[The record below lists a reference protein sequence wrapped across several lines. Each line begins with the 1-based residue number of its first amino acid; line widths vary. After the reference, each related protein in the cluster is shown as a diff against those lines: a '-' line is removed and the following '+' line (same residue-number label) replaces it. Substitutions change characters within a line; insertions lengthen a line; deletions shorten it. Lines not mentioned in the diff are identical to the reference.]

1 MKILLIGSGPII
13 VGQACEFDYA
23 GTQACKV
30 LKEEGHEIV
39 LLNSNPASIMTDPEN
54 SDKTYIEE
62 MNDQVLKKIIE
73 IEKPDALLPTLGG
86 QVALNLALRAWESG
100 ILQANNVK
108 LIGVS
113 YDTIKKAEDRIIFR
127 NLIKSIGLKGP
138 KTFELHS
145 LNQINDAHRAIE
157 FPIIIRTS
165 YTLGGSGCY
174 TIHSV
179 KDLISVCKSIL
190 STGSRSVL
198 IEEYLE
204 GWKEYEL
211 EVVRDKNN
219 NCIVICSIE
228 NVDPIG
234 VHTGDSITVA
244 PAQTLSDKEYQQMRE
259 SAFKILSAVG
269 VETGGANVQFAVNPK
284 DGRVVVI
291 EMNPRVSRSSAL
303 ASKVTGYPIA
313 RIATKLALGYTL
325 DALANE
331 LIGGSMPASFE
342 PTIDYVVTKI
352 PKFHFD
358 KFPKL
363 SGILGIKMQSVGE
376 VIGIGR
382 NFQESLMK
390 AIYALEIDNID
401 IYRKL
406 DKKDFDNKLCNHFH
420 DRIFW
425 IFRAL
430 NNDFTVEQIYKKSK
444 IDPWFLEQINNIVY
458 FIKDNKFGLNKESI
472 YSGKRLGLSD
482 AQIARIINKKE
493 KEVRDYRK
501 LHEIIP
507 TYKKVDTCSAE
518 FKSEINYMYS
528 TYEEGCESHPGQK
541 KKVLIIGSGANRIGQ
556 GIEFDYSC
564 VHAIMAAKEM
574 GYETIIINSNPET
587 VSTDF
592 DIADRLYLEPVTVEY
607 VLNVIEHEKPIGTF
621 FQFGGQTSIDVL
633 RGLFSYGINVLGT
646 SYEVVDL
653 CEDRIKF
660 KNFLNTINIK
670 QINSITIDMED
681 KILSKLKEI
690 KFPIIVRPSY
700 VISGSLMRIINNPD
714 SLIAYLEGA
723 KKNDKLYP
731 ILAEEYLEGFKEIEI
746 DGICD
751 GKDVFIAGIMEQRE
765 PVGIHSGDSSCIF
778 PSFSIGE
785 TVEKLIREIS
795 KTIAIKLNIL
805 GLFNI
810 QFAVKDEEIYV
821 IEVNPR
827 ASRTVPYLS
836 KSLGIPLA
844 KIATKS
850 ILGVP
855 LNKQG
860 IFNVKKPRHYF
871 MKIPV
876 FSEVLSGDNIN
887 YGPEMLSTGE
897 KMLIGRSFD
906 NLIEKSKNSLVDP
919 LSLQEIALAL
929 N

>member
-30 LKEEGHEIV
+30 LKEEGHEVI

-54 SDKTYIEE
+54 ADKTYIEE

-86 QVALNLALRAWESG
+86 QIALNLALNAWESG
-100 ILQANNVK
+100 VLQTNNVK

-113 YDTIKKAEDRIIFR
+113 YDAIKRAEDRTIFKD
-127 NLIKSIGLKGP
+127 LIQSIGLEGSKA
-138 KTFELHS
+138 FEINS
-145 LNQINDAHRAIE
+145 LNQINDTCRAIE
-157 FPIIIRTS
+157 FPLIIRTS
-165 YTLGGSGCY
+165 YTLGGRGCH
-174 TIHSV
+174 TIYNEE
-179 KDLISVCKSIL
+179 DLIAICKNIFSTGCKSI
-190 STGSRSVL
+190 L

-219 NCIVICSIE
+219 NCIVVCSIE
-228 NVDPIG
+228 NIDPMG

-244 PAQTLSDKEYQQMRE
+244 PAQTLSDKEYQKMRAD
-259 SAFKILSAVG
+259 SFKILEAVG

-284 DGRVVVI
+284 NGRMVVI

-313 RIATKLALGYTL
+313 RIATQLALGYTL
-325 DALANE
+325 DE
-331 LIGGSMPASFE
+331 LDNKLVGESMPASFE

-352 PKFHFD
+352 PKFNFD
-358 KFPKL
+358 KFPEL

-390 AIYALEIDNID
+390 AIYSLEID
-401 IYRKL
+401 
-406 DKKDFDNKLCNHFH
+406 DFDICGKCDARDLENKLSNSFY
-420 DRIFW
+420 DRIFS
-425 IFRAL
+425 IFKAL
-430 NNDFTVEQIYKKSK
+430 YNNFTVEQIHQKSK
-444 IDPWFLEQINNIVY
+444 IDPWFLEQINNIVS
-458 FIKDNKFGLNKESI
+458 FIKDKEFKLDKKSI
-472 YSGKRLGLSD
+472 YYAKRLGFSD
-482 AQIARIINKKE
+482 KQIARAIHKTE
-493 KEVRDYRK
+493 KEVKDYRR
-501 LHEIIP
+501 LNDIIP
-507 TYKKVDTCSAE
+507 TYKKIDTCSAE

-528 TYEEGCESHPGQK
+528 TYEDECEAAPNQK
-541 KKVLIIGSGANRIGQ
+541 KKVIIVGSGANRIGQ

-564 VHAIMAAKEM
+564 VHAVMAAKEL

-592 DIADRLYLEPVTVEY
+592 DISDRLYLEPVTTEH
-607 VLNVIEHEKPIGTF
+607 VLNIIELEKPIGTF
-621 FQFGGQTSIDVL
+621 FQFGGQTSINVL
-633 RGLFSYGINVLGT
+633 KGLSLNGVNVLGT

-660 KNFLNTINIK
+660 KSFLNTLNIK
-670 QINSITIDMED
+670 QINSITINKED
-681 KILSKLKEI
+681 EVLSKFEEI
-690 KFPIIVRPSY
+690 NFPIIVRPSY
-700 VISGSLMRIINNPD
+700 VISGSSMKIIKDHD
-714 SLIAYLEGA
+714 SLTEYLKETM
-723 KKNDKLYP
+723 KNSKLYP
-731 ILAEEYLEGFKEIEI
+731 ILAEEYLEGFKEIEV

-751 GKDVFIAGIMEQRE
+751 GKDVFIAGIMEQIE
-765 PVGIHSGDSSCIF
+765 PAGVHSGDSSCIF
-778 PSFSIGE
+778 PSFSIGNNIE
-785 TVEKLIREIS
+785 NLVIEIS
-795 KTIAIKLNIL
+795 KMVATKLNIL

-810 QFAVKDEEIYV
+810 QFAVKDEEIYI

-827 ASRTVPYLS
+827 ASRTIPYLS

-855 LNKQG
+855 LNEQG
-860 IFNVKKPRHYF
+860 VFNMQKPHYYF
-871 MKIPV
+871 MKMPV
-876 FSEVLSGDNIN
+876 FSDVLSQDNVKL
-887 YGPEMLSTGE
+887 GPEMLSTGE
-897 KMLIGRSFD
+897 KMYIGRSFD
-906 NLIEKSKNSLVDP
+906 NLIKKSKGLLVDP
-919 LSLQEIALAL
+919 INLQEI